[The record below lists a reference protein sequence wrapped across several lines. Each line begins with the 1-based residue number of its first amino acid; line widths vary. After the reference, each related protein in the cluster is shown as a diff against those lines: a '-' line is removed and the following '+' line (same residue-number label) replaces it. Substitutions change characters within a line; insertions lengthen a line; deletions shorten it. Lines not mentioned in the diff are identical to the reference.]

1 MDLGTTF
8 LASLERE
15 PAAEAIVDGALRL
28 SYEEWLPRIARVYG
42 GLIARGVRKGDRVVT
57 VLRNG
62 EPMASIYWA
71 TQLMGATFTP
81 VNWRLSEAELSFI
94 IDDAEP
100 RCVITDPGVTGR
112 VDGIPY
118 DELLQPVDGNL
129 PEAASLPADTHS
141 IMLYTSGTTG
151 RPKGVLRTHAAER
164 AAAFAHVAQNRYAR
178 RERTLGVMPLYH
190 TMGIRSLIAM
200 TLLNGCFVA
209 MPKWNAAQALDLIE
223 HERISNLYLA
233 PTLYYDLLSV
243 PEMER
248 RDLRSLRK
256 LGFAGAPMTPAL
268 VERCFARFAP
278 EVFVNHYGSTEIY
291 TFSINDDLRRK
302 PASAG
307 KAGLNE
313 RLRVVDGEIAVH
325 LSSPE
330 AFDGYWKRPD
340 AEARA
345 IRDSWYYTGD
355 AGTIDEDGDLFVLG
369 RVDDMII
376 TGGENVYP
384 IEVEDALA
392 HCPAIG
398 RIAVIGVPD
407 ERLGQKIVA
416 FVEPRSPSVTAQE
429 LEAYARE
436 CGMTQFKRPREY
448 VFVQS
453 IPQSPSGKILRTKL
467 RAGEYEPLKVSS

>member
-1 MDLGTTF
+1 
-8 LASLERE
+8 
-15 PAAEAIVDGALRL
+15 
-28 SYEEWLPRIARVYG
+28 
-42 GLIARGVRKGDRVVT
+42 
-57 VLRNG
+57 
-62 EPMASIYWA
+62 
-71 TQLMGATFTP
+71 
-81 VNWRLSEAELSFI
+81 
-94 IDDAEP
+94 
-100 RCVITDPGVTGR
+100 
-112 VDGIPY
+112 
-118 DELLQPVDGNL
+118 
-129 PEAASLPADTHS
+129 
-141 IMLYTSGTTG
+141 
-151 RPKGVLRTHAAER
+151 
-164 AAAFAHVAQNRYAR
+164 
-178 RERTLGVMPLYH
+178 
-190 TMGIRSLIAM
+190 
-200 TLLNGCFVA
+200 
-209 MPKWNAAQALDLIE
+209 
-223 HERISNLYLA
+223 
-233 PTLYYDLLSV
+233 
-243 PEMER
+243 
-248 RDLRSLRK
+248 
-256 LGFAGAPMTPAL
+256 MTPAL

-302 PASAG
+302 PGSAG

-330 AFDGYWKRPD
+330 AFEGYWKRPE

-345 IRDSWYYTGD
+345 IRDGWYYTGD
-355 AGTIDEDGDLFVLG
+355 AGTIDDDGDLFVLG

-376 TGGENVYP
+376 SGGENVYP

-429 LEAYARE
+429 LDAYAKE